1 VNQQRSE
8 TILVVEDDFMLLHV
22 VETILSSRGYRVL
35 RAQSPEEAF
44 GHFGHD
50 GNVIDL
56 VIADVIMPHES
67 GPSMIRTMIA
77 QRPEL
82 RVLFISGY
90 SEEIIRERSQGL
102 DFDVLPKPFTMLRLL
117 EKVRTTLDR
126 APVAA

>member
-1 VNQQRSE
+1 MNQQRAE
-8 TILVVEDDFMLLHV
+8 TILVVEDEFMLLHV

-56 VIADVIMPHES
+56 VIADVVMPHES
-67 GPSMIRTMIA
+67 GPSMVRTMIA
-77 QRPEL
+77 RRPGL

-90 SEEIIRERSQGL
+90 SEEIIREKSQGL
-102 DFDVLPKPFTMLRLL
+102 DFDVIPKPFSMPRLL

-126 APVAA
+126 AAVAA